1 MSKRTLKYLVAW
13 GITIVALYY
22 AFRSA
27 DWRLLLSHLGS
38 ADFSLLGLAVALT
51 SCSYLMRSRRWQ
63 FLFPDRCI
71 DYVSA
76 AKVLFLGFFMN
87 NVFPARAG
95 ELLRAHFGS
104 KVTQKTR
111 TLVLATIAS
120 ERLVDGLTLSLLF
133 VSFALGIGGS
143 KVSHELLYVAYLF
156 LFVTA
161 GVAVTLVAR
170 TYVYALLERLGK
182 RFEYRFTEFAL
193 TRIQVFIDGL
203 SPLFAWKRLL
213 PVALWSI
220 AIWSIELAAYVAI
233 GESFQVEMPLR
244 YYILFLV
251 TLNFSSLVPAAPG
264 GIGVIEAITSGVLV
278 KVGVDREIALA
289 MVISQ
294 HLIQYIVVGIPGS
307 ISMFTWKQEIQRVA
321 AQKQ

>member
-1 MSKRTLKYLVAW
+1 
-13 GITIVALYY
+13 
-22 AFRSA
+22 
-27 DWRLLLSHLGS
+27 
-38 ADFSLLGLAVALT
+38 
-51 SCSYLMRSRRWQ
+51 
-63 FLFPDRCI
+63 
-71 DYVSA
+71 
-76 AKVLFLGFFMN
+76 
-87 NVFPARAG
+87 
-95 ELLRAHFGS
+95 
-104 KVTQKTR
+104 
-111 TLVLATIAS
+111 
-120 ERLVDGLTLSLLF
+120 
-133 VSFALGIGGS
+133 
-143 KVSHELLYVAYLF
+143 
-156 LFVTA
+156 
-161 GVAVTLVAR
+161 
-170 TYVYALLERLGK
+170 LERLGK